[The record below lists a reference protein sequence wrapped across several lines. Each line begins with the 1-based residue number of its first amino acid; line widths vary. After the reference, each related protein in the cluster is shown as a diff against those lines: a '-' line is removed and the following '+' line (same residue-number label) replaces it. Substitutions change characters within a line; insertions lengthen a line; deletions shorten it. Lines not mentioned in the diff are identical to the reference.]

1 MKPIRVLVVDNSATM
16 RGLIRLTLSKDAGI
30 TVVGEAANAMEARE
44 AIKALVPDVMTLDVQ
59 MPKMDGLEFLE
70 KVMRLRP
77 FPVVMVSAQTAQGSQ
92 ATIAALELGAVSCVA
107 KPGLSDPIPF
117 AELPAKVKSAAC
129 ARVDRRIER
138 QTPHPAVTPSAY
150 QSDGRLVAIGTS
162 TGGVEAL
169 VSIIAGFP
177 RNCPP
182 TAIVIHM
189 PSPFTASFAK
199 RLGSLTEA
207 RVEEAEDGSVLAPGR
222 IFVAPGGATHL
233 EIAGAR
239 ERRCRLRTG
248 ESVNGHR
255 PSVDVLFESVTRA
268 CGPAAL
274 GVMLT
279 GMGKDGAK
287 GLLAMR
293 RAGAQTLG
301 QNEATSTVY
310 GMPKAAF
317 ELGAVEKQVP
327 LQEVASTILTLTSA
341 YPSRSMNHV
350 ARG

>member
-1 MKPIRVLVVDNSATM
+1 VKPIRVLVVDDSASM
-16 RGLIRLTLSKDAGI
+16 RGLISLTLSRDPDI
-30 TVVGEAANAMEARE
+30 TVVGEAANAMEARQ

-77 FPVVMVSAQTAQGSQ
+77 FPVVMVSSQTAQGAA
-92 ATIAALELGAVSCVA
+92 ATIEALELGAVCCVS
-107 KPGLSDPIPF
+107 KPSANDPVPF
-117 AELPAKVKSAAC
+117 AELPAKVKSAAG

-138 QTPHPAVTPSAY
+138 YAPRRAVAASAY
-150 QSDGRLVAIGTS
+150 QSDGRLVAIGVS

-189 PSPFTASFAK
+189 PSPFTASFAR
-199 RLGSLTEA
+199 RLGGLTEA
-207 RVEEAEDGSVLAPGR
+207 EVDEAKDGAVLGPGR
-222 IFVAPGGATHL
+222 IVVAPGGATHL
-233 EIAGAR
+233 EIAGAH
-239 ERRCRLRTG
+239 ERHCRLRVG
-248 ESVNGHR
+248 EPVNGHR
-255 PSVDVLFESVTRA
+255 PSVDVLFESVAKA
-268 CGPAAL
+268 CGAAAL
-274 GVMLT
+274 GVILT

-317 ELGAVEKQVP
+317 ELGAVEKQVS
-327 LQEVASTILTLTSA
+327 LQEVASSVLALTSA

>member
-1 MKPIRVLVVDNSATM
+1 VKPIRVLVVDDSASM
-16 RGLIRLTLSKDAGI
+16 RGLIRMTLSKDPDI
-30 TVVGEAANAMEARE
+30 TVVGEAANAMQARE
-44 AIKALVPDVMTLDVQ
+44 AIKSLVPDVMTLDVQ
-59 MPKMDGLEFLE
+59 MPKMDGIEFLE

-77 FPVVMVSAQTAQGSQ
+77 FPVVMVSGQTAQGTA
-92 ATIAALELGAVSCVA
+92 ATIAALELGAVSCVG
-107 KPGLSDPIPF
+107 KPSPNDPVPF

-129 ARVDRRIER
+129 ARVDRRIGR
-138 QTPHPAVTPSAY
+138 QAPRPTGAASAY
-150 QSDGRLVAIGTS
+150 QSDGRLVAIGAS

-189 PSPFTASFAK
+189 PSPFTTSFAR

-207 RVEEAEDGSVLAPGR
+207 QVDEAKDGAALAPGR
-222 IFVAPGGATHL
+222 ILVAPGGATHL

-239 ERRCRLRTG
+239 ERHCRLSVG
-248 ESVNGHR
+248 EPVNGHR
-255 PSVDVLFESVTRA
+255 PSVDVLFESAAKV

-274 GVMLT
+274 GVILT
-279 GMGKDGAK
+279 GMGKDGAR
-287 GLLAMR
+287 GLVAMR

-301 QNEATSTVY
+301 QDEATSTVY
-310 GMPKAAF
+310 GMPKVAF

-327 LQEVASTILTLTSA
+327 LQEVAGSILALTSA

>member
-1 MKPIRVLVVDNSATM
+1 MKPIRVLVVDDSATM
-16 RGLIRLTLSKDAGI
+16 RGLIRLTLSRDPDI

-44 AIKALVPDVMTLDVQ
+44 SIKALVPDVMTLDVQ

-77 FPVVMVSAQTAQGSQ
+77 FPVVMVSGQTAQGSQ
-92 ATIAALELGAVSCVA
+92 ATIAALELGAVSCVG
-107 KPGLSDPIPF
+107 KPRASDPVPF
-117 AELPAKVKSAAC
+117 ADLPAKVKSAAG
-129 ARVDRRIER
+129 ARVDRRSER
-138 QTPHPAVTPSAY
+138 QTPRPAISHSAY

-169 VSIIAGFP
+169 VAIIAGFP
-177 RNCPP
+177 HNCPP

-207 RVEEAEDGSVLAPGR
+207 QVEEAEDGAVLAPGR
-222 IFVAPGGATHL
+222 IVVAPGGATHL

-239 ERRCRLRTG
+239 ERRCCLRVG
-248 ESVNGHR
+248 EAVNGHR
-255 PSVDVLFESVTRA
+255 PSVDVLFESVTKA
-268 CGPAAL
+268 CGAAAL
-274 GVMLT
+274 GVILT
-279 GMGKDGAK
+279 GMGKDGAR

-327 LQEVASTILTLTSA
+327 LQEVASSILALTSA